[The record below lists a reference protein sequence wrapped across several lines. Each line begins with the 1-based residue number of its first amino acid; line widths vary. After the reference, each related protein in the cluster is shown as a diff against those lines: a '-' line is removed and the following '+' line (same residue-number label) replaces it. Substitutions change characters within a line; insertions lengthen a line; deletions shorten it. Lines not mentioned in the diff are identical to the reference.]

1 MEKKLV
7 AAGIKVINP
16 KYSQELIAITDNS
29 YSVIIGQLNKRKIN
43 IAIII
48 SLILDIFNNIKK
60 YINN

>member
-1 MEKKLV
+1 MEKKLI

-16 KYSQELIAITDNS
+16 KYNQELIAMTDNS